1 MEEKTLAELVSL
13 LSFQHL
19 IATAVVM
26 GVAGLL
32 LRGLHLTINALAVRY
47 PRARLQLAQSY
58 PAIRLLIWTT
68 TIVFIVLVIV
78 RPPDS
83 VIFAMLGTLALAV
96 GLAAQDGIRNLISG
110 VVMIFNPPFRTGD
123 MIEFGGHYGEVVRL
137 DLSATWLRTFNDNTV
152 MIPNAEFL
160 KGAVSNAN
168 SGALDEMVV
177 VTLDLPWPRSITE
190 AKAVAA
196 EAARASPYCFL
207 KKPVAVMVAQRYEY
221 GRFLLQLTIKAY
233 VVDVRL
239 ERIMASDI
247 AERTLE
253 ALEAQQTLADTP
265 SP

>member
-1 MEEKTLAELVSL
+1 MS
-13 LSFQHL
+13 
-19 IATAVVM
+19 
-26 GVAGLL
+26 
-32 LRGLHLTINALAVRY
+32 
-47 PRARLQLAQSY
+47 
-58 PAIRLLIWTT
+58 
-68 TIVFIVLVIV
+68 
-78 RPPDS
+78 
-83 VIFAMLGTLALAV
+83 
-96 GLAAQDGIRNLISG
+96 
-110 VVMIFNPPFRTGD
+110 
-123 MIEFGGHYGEVVRL
+123 YGEVVRL

-207 KKPVAVMVAQRYEY
+207 KKPVAVMVAQRCEY